1 MQKLTLAILASSA
14 LGLSACG
21 DADTTVEPEDDMAM
35 TADDGMDGDMADAGT
50 PDTVVAAAQANPDF
64 STLVD
69 AITTAELG
77 ETLSAEGPFTV
88 FAPTNAAFEKVDAET
103 LQGLMTEEQRETLQK
118 ILTYHVVAGKVGS
131 SDLVQQ
137 ITDAGGSLEL
147 TTASGGTLTA
157 TAEGESVVLTDGEG
171 NKATVTS
178 TDVEAGNGVI
188 HVIDTVLM
196 PAS

>member
-1 MQKLTLAILASSA
+1 MNKLTIALLASA
-14 LGLSACG
+14 TLGLSACG
-21 DADTTVEPEDDMAM
+21 DTDTTVEPEDDMAM

-50 PDTVVAAAQANPDF
+50 PDTVVAAAQSNPDF

-77 ETLSAEGPFTV
+77 DTLSAEGPFTV
-88 FAPTNAAFEKVDAET
+88 FAPTNAAFQKVDAET

-171 NKATVTS
+171 NQATVTS